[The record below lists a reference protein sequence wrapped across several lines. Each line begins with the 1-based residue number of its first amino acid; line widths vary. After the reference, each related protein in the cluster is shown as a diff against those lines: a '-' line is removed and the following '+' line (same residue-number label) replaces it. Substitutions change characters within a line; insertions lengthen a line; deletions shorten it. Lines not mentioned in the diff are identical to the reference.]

1 MKLGK
6 RLWISAISHDRHG
19 ADAMSIFED
28 PIRSIALIM
37 SVTCVRNTI
46 VDKYHAD
53 GKLDDAD
60 MEAFNRQVAD
70 RIYTFLSHLLS
81 THRDMGDL
89 QEALRHYL
97 PTDWDQPQHDAFI
110 DKAVAA
116 HRTRTGTI
124 G

>member
-1 MKLGK
+1 MSL
-6 RLWISAISHDRHG
+6 
-19 ADAMSIFED
+19 ADD

-46 VDKYHAD
+46 IEKFHAD

-60 MEAFNRQVAD
+60 MEAFNRQVAE
-70 RIYTFLSHLLS
+70 RIYTFLSYLLS

-89 QEALRHYL
+89 MEALRHYL
-97 PTDWDQPQHDAFI
+97 PTDWDQPQRDVFI
-110 DKAVAA
+110 DKAVTE
-116 HRTRTGTI
+116 HRARIGTA

>member
-1 MKLGK
+1 MNMNK
-6 RLWISAISHDRHG
+6 
-19 ADAMSIFED
+19 D

-46 VDKYHAD
+46 IEKYHSD
-53 GKLDDAD
+53 GKLDDTD

-70 RIYTFLSHLLS
+70 RIYTFLNYLLG
-81 THRDMGDL
+81 TKRDMGDL
-89 QEALRHYL
+89 MEALRQYL
-97 PTDWDQPQHDAFI
+97 PTDWDPPQRDAFI

-116 HRTRTGTI
+116 YRARAGTA

>member
-1 MKLGK
+1 M
-6 RLWISAISHDRHG
+6 
-19 ADAMSIFED
+19 AMDED

-46 VDKYHAD
+46 IEKYHAD
-53 GKLDDAD
+53 GKLDDTD

-70 RIYTFLSHLLS
+70 RIYTFLCYLFGAR
-81 THRDMGDL
+81 RDMGDML
-89 QEALRHYL
+89 EALRHYL
-97 PTDWDQPQHDAFI
+97 PTDWDQPQRDSFI

-116 HRTRTGTI
+116 YRARTGTA

>member
-1 MKLGK
+1 MPT
-6 RLWISAISHDRHG
+6 DQ
-19 ADAMSIFED
+19 D

-46 VDKYHAD
+46 IEKYHAD

-70 RIYTFLSHLLS
+70 RIYTFLSYLLS
-81 THRDMGDL
+81 TQRDMSDVL
-89 QEALRHYL
+89 EALRHYL
-97 PTDWDQPQHDAFI
+97 PTDWDQPQRDAFL

-116 HRTRTGTI
+116 YRARTGTSR
-124 G
+124 